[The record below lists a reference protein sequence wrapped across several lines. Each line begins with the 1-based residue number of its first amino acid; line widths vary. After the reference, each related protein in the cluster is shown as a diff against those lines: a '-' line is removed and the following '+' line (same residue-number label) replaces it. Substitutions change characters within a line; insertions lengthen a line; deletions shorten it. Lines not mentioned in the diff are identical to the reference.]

1 MLNVSFF
8 KFCGVI
14 RPGCNQRHSTISF
27 WQKNACME
35 KHYKLWLTLATL
47 ASDRPRLLYDFIALM
62 TKNILDTRKKS
73 QMDLVQHEGD

>member
-1 MLNVSFF
+1 
-8 KFCGVI
+8 
-14 RPGCNQRHSTISF
+14 
-27 WQKNACME
+27 ME

-62 TKNILDTRKKS
+62 TKNILDMRKKS